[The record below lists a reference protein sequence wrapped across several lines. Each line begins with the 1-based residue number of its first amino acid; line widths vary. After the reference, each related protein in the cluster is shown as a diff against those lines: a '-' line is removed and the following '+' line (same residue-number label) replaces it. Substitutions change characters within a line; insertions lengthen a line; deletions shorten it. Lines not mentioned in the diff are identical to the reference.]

1 MPEMAAES
9 HRLLRESAR
18 QKFGKN
24 ELPPVCILYC
34 GSIEPDNVSG
44 PMAQRELD
52 GALVGGNESNCGFV
66 FGPRD
71 LLIAVSNHLSVMA
84 ELANG
89 FEDDFDKKP
98 IVPGHGQCPADS
110 PPASGASMCSQ
121 ALNRRG
127 GQIAFRGTRGDPY
140 RRQRFDFLT
149 RRKIKVARRRGLAA
163 CCGPEQAKGF
173 TPHSAELPRGAQP
186 AFLTSI

>member
-1 MPEMAAES
+1 MALSPIAYCV
-9 HRLLRESAR
+9 
-18 QKFGKN
+18 KPPGKSSEKTN
-24 ELPPVCILYC
+24 SPPCVFFTVVALSLIM
-34 GSIEPDNVSG
+34 SV
-44 PMAQRELD
+44 RELE
-52 GALVGGNESNCGFV
+52 GALVGGNESICGFV

-71 LLIAVSNHLSVMA
+71 LLIAVSNHLRVMA

-140 RRQRFDFLT
+140 RR
-149 RRKIKVARRRGLAA
+149 
-163 CCGPEQAKGF
+163 KG
-173 TPHSAELPRGAQP
+173 
-186 AFLTSI
+186 SIF